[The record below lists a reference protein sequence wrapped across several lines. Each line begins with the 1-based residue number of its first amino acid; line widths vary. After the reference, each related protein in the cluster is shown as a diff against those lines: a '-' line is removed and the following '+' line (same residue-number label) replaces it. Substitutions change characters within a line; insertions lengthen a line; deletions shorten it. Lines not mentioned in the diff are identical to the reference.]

1 MNYLRIVLFIAL
13 MMPALEMISQT
24 RDAEQK
30 LNMQHVG
37 HHGTHSEHY
46 LPADAPEVY
55 FDADDMAISIEAD
68 GYASYYEVDIISRST
83 LFTAISTQVGG
94 YGDNVDV
101 SSLPADEYSIVITS
115 SNHNVYEGYFTV
127 E

>member
-1 MNYLRIVLFIAL
+1 MQTKILFFIFLFVAFSSS
-13 MMPALEMISQT
+13 AGDGVSQI
-24 RDAEQK
+24 
-30 LNMQHVG
+30 NIQHQG
-37 HHGTHSEHY
+37 HDDHTEHY

-55 FDADDMAISIEAD
+55 FDADNMAISIEAD

>member
-1 MNYLRIVLFIAL
+1 MKRFVFFLIAL
-13 MMPALEMISQT
+13 MLPISYQAFA
-24 RDAEQK
+24 RKRIEIS
-30 LNMQHVG
+30 
-37 HHGTHSEHY
+37 HGGQIPTHTEHY
-46 LPADAPEVY
+46 LLADAPEVY

-115 SNHNVYEGYFTV
+115 SNHNVYEGYFMV

>member
-1 MNYLRIVLFIAL
+1 MKHCILFILSVLATCPIFAKDTL
-13 MMPALEMISQT
+13 GSISLEHKGG
-24 RDAEQK
+24 D
-30 LNMQHVG
+30 
-37 HHGTHSEHY
+37 HSEHY
-46 LPADAPEVY
+46 LPADAPEAY
-55 FDADDMAISIEAD
+55 FDADNMLIIIVAD